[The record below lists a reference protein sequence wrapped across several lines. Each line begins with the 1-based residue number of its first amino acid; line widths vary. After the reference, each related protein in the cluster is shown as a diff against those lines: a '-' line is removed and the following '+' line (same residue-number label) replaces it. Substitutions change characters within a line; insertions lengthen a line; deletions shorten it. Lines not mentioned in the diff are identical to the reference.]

1 MRRKYLALATATFMA
16 VMLMSSTAIAA
27 EWQQDNV
34 GWRYQEDDGSYTMNT
49 WKWIGD
55 KCYFFAADGY
65 MLSNTVTLDGY
76 TVDESGAWVQDIPK
90 VERDWYI
97 GEDGLAH
104 GPEGDK
110 EGYTY
115 IPGYGYVDMSN
126 AGRAQEGNNGGPS
139 EDELSGNKIGN
150 MG

>member
-55 KCYFFAADGY
+55 K
-65 MLSNTVTLDGY
+65 
-76 TVDESGAWVQDIPK
+76 
-90 VERDWYI
+90 
-97 GEDGLAH
+97 
-104 GPEGDK
+104 
-110 EGYTY
+110 
-115 IPGYGYVDMSN
+115 
-126 AGRAQEGNNGGPS
+126 
-139 EDELSGNKIGN
+139 
-150 MG
+150 

>member
-55 KCYFFAADGY
+55 KCYP
-65 MLSNTVTLDGY
+65 TL
-76 TVDESGAWVQDIPK
+76 
-90 VERDWYI
+90 
-97 GEDGLAH
+97 
-104 GPEGDK
+104 
-110 EGYTY
+110 
-115 IPGYGYVDMSN
+115 
-126 AGRAQEGNNGGPS
+126 
-139 EDELSGNKIGN
+139 
-150 MG
+150 